1 MKKRINYIVCSLVLT
16 GWPGLIFVAMSGTKK
31 KETIVSTTAVPIY
44 LWRLHTCTVYLDICE
59 VYYYMRAVYTYLLL
73 PWEESI
79 SIKAPKGPRRETHLI
94 KLWARALAPC
104 LRAISTTH
112 HLSCI
117 LFQRKQKTPGDA
129 ARERRREEEKK
140 NKTKQ
145 KGAKKK
151 YKKIQKKKTTETK
164 NLKSEREIIIIRER
178 ALGSDSFK
186 SSISWSGTPAAM
198 DHETSDSKLF
208 SRFPQPPLQPPPFA
222 SLFTFFLSISEFR
235 LFLFFGFKERE
246 KFTSQ

>member
-31 KETIVSTTAVPIY
+31 RKQSSRLLLFLY

-79 SIKAPKGPRRETHLI
+79 SIKAQKGPRRDTHLI

-117 LFQRKQKTPGDA
+117 LFQRKPKTPGDA
-129 ARERRREEEKK
+129 ARERR
-140 NKTKQ
+140 KTKQ
-145 KGAKKK
+145 NKKEQKQNTKKK
-151 YKKIQKKKTTETK
+151 YKKKKKRRRRPKT
-164 NLKSEREIIIIRER
+164 L
-178 ALGSDSFK
+178 
-186 SSISWSGTPAAM
+186 
-198 DHETSDSKLF
+198 
-208 SRFPQPPLQPPPFA
+208 
-222 SLFTFFLSISEFR
+222 SL
-235 LFLFFGFKERE
+235 RE
-246 KFTSQ
+246 K